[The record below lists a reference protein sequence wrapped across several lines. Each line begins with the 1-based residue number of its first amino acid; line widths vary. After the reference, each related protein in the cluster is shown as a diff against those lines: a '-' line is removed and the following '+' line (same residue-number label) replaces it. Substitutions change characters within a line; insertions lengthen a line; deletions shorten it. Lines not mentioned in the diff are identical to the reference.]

1 VKADGRNKQRRTYL
15 VNLEC
20 IASALRRPPALLLA
34 FISTP
39 LGTSGQCDTA
49 SGTPQWF
56 LKGHHERGVL
66 QKSIMDLCS
75 QLVVCPKC
83 GDCGTRL
90 YTVTTGVKKR
100 SESSIRI
107 KCDACGANKKTA
119 FQDKKVAKSIPEA
132 PPAKEKPTEESKPRK
147 SKKKKKEKEEESD
160 DDEWY
165 TDASLEAVEARREAE
180 LARVGAASAV
190 LIRAPT
196 SLPTVK
202 EAISEADD
210 ANEAVAPKETTKARP
225 EQDRSGSEELLG
237 SLLEALSKSKKA
249 NVGAAVEQWVAALG
263 ESRT

>member
-1 VKADGRNKQRRTYL
+1 MGHTWNVHVEETMANININEKHAADSFYRYHMPALEVKADGRNKQRRTYL
-15 VNLEC
+15 ANLEC
-20 IASALRRPPALLLA
+20 IANALRRPPELLLA

-90 YTVTTGVKKR
+90 YIVTTGVKKR
-100 SESSIRI
+100 AESSIRI
-107 KCDACGANKKTA
+107 KCGACGANEKTA

-132 PPAKEKPTEESKPRK
+132 PPATKEKPTEESKPRK

-160 DDEWY
+160 DDEWF

-180 LARVGAASAV
+180 LVRVGAASAV
-190 LIRAPT
+190 LIRAPP
-196 SLPTVK
+196 LF
-202 EAISEADD
+202 
-210 ANEAVAPKETTKARP
+210 
-225 EQDRSGSEELLG
+225 QL
-237 SLLEALSKSKKA
+237 
-249 NVGAAVEQWVAALG
+249 
-263 ESRT
+263 